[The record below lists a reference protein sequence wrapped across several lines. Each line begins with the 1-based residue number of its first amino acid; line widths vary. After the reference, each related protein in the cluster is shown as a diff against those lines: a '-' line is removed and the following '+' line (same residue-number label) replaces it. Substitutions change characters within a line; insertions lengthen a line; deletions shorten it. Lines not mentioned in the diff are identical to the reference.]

1 MNFLP
6 LIAPLMVMTH
16 FFESPFVVVGLDPCT
31 EAMLEKELNE
41 ENLIEFEKCLK
52 RKNYYREAGGI

>member
-1 MNFLP
+1 MNYLN

-16 FFESPFVVVGLDPCT
+16 FWEPAFVVVGWDPCT

-41 ENLIEFEKCLK
+41 ENLIEFERCLE